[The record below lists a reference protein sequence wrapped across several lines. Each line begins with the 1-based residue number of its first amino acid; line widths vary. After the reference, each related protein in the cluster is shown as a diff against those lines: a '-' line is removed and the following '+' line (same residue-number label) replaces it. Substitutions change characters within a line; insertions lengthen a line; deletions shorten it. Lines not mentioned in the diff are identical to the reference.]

1 MRTLEKSEISALLA
15 KKRLSQ
21 LSLIF
26 SLIGLISG
34 WLYSPFLWLAILIAC
49 CIWVLSA
56 AGLLWLARNPGAHAL
71 DFYRSPYW
79 FIKLID
85 FELPS
90 FKNRR
95 GLE

>member
-1 MRTLEKSEISALLA
+1 MRAPKESEVSELLA

-26 SLIGLISG
+26 SLIGLASG
-34 WLYSPFLWLAILIAC
+34 WLYSPVLWLAILITC

-71 DFYRSPYW
+71 DFYRSHYW
-79 FIKLID
+79 FIKLFD